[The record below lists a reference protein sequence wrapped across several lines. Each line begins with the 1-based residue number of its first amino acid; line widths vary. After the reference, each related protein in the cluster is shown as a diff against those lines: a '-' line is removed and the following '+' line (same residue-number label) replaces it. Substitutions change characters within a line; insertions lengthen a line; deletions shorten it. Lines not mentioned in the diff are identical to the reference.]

1 MEVVLGPGDQ
11 ARAAGAEGAAS
22 VASLRGRRRSPQQH
36 TRTRPFGGTGGD
48 SAIIMQELRHR
59 VQNLERQLA
68 DRERD
73 GRSTD
78 PSFTP
83 SPGSEEE
90 DSHRSRQ
97 RRTSAS
103 RTEAESTRE
112 ESPIIRRRNDRIIYS
127 RGRPTR
133 RTARGNEDREGRS
146 ERTRQPVIMGVT
158 PFHRS
163 ILEVRLP
170 KHFDKPTDMR
180 YDGTQDPLEHLTAF
194 EARMNLEGVGDE
206 VRCRAFPVTLAG
218 PAIRWFNG
226 LPQGSIYN
234 FSDISRAFLAQ
245 FTTQIAKAKHPI
257 NLLGVTQRQ
266 GEPTR
271 SLCLTNGLLNENF
284 RKHLTTKPVWT
295 MHEIQTVA
303 KEYINDEEVSR
314 VVAANKRQFGYG
326 QARQSGGDGE
336 RAKEKAREETSNKAP
351 RPFPR
356 VGKFTNYTPLTLPIV
371 EVYQQIAEKGILPK
385 PRPLKDR
392 TGGNKNLYCD
402 YHKGYGHQTQD
413 CFDLKDALEQAI
425 REGKL
430 AAFSHLIR
438 EPRRRYRDQDEEGKT
453 RSAKRRQ
460 EPEDRDHGLT
470 VINVVTAKN
479 AAPKSRSAHKKDAK
493 VLAISSPPVQSTK
506 RPPSI
511 SFGPEDQWFS
521 DAPENPPM
529 VITARVGTGLVKRI
543 LVDTGADSNIMFRNV
558 FDALGLKDA
567 DLTTHQHGVIGL
579 GDHFIKPDGVISL
592 PISVGQMQGRRSA
605 MAEFVILRDSTAY
618 NIILGRKTINDSEA
632 IINTK
637 LLVMKFVTDDGSV
650 GTIRG
655 DLETAVACD
664 NASLSL
670 RKKSK
675 EAFGVF
681 LADLDARVEEKPR
694 PEPEGDLEKFTI
706 GDEGEKFT
714 FVNKNLPHELKEPL
728 IEMIRANRDLF
739 AWTPADMPGIDPK
752 VISHHLAVKP
762 EARPVAQRRRKM
774 SAERAEEV
782 AKQTAGLLEA
792 GFIREVDYS
801 TWLSNVV
808 LVKKHNGRWRMCV
821 DYSDL
826 NKACPQRLL
835 PPPQHRCTRRRR
847 GGIPVPEFHGR
858 LLRIFHDLIGKTVEV
873 YVDDILAKTTRPD
886 DLLNDLANVFASLR
900 QHGMR
905 LNPLKCAFA
914 MEAGKFLGFM
924 ITQRGVEA
932 NPEKCQAILQM
943 KSPGCI
949 KDVQRLAGRL
959 TSLSRFLGASATKA
973 LPFFNLMKKG
983 MAFEWTPA
991 CEEAFQHFKE
1001 ILAAPPVLGKPRD
1014 GEPLYLY
1021 LAITSEALA
1030 AVLVREDGKAQQPV
1044 YFISRALQG
1053 AELRYS
1059 KLEKLALALLT
1070 SSRRLKQY
1078 FQSHQVVVRTDQG
1091 IRQVLQK
1098 PDLAGR
1104 MMTWSIELSQYD
1116 IRYEPRQAIKA
1127 QAMADFLVEVTGD
1140 PSEDIGTRWKLHVDG
1155 ASNQTFGGA
1164 GIILESPIGVVYE
1177 QSIRFEFPI
1186 SNNQAEYEA
1195 LIGGLTLAA
1204 EVGARRLEICSDSQV
1219 VTSQVN
1225 GSYQAKDPLLLK
1237 YLEKVKS
1244 LSQKFEEVTVHHV
1257 PRERNT
1263 RADLLSKLA
1272 STKPGEGNR
1281 SLIQGM
1287 TREPAIALHMTTLSS
1302 SWLDPITN
1310 FLEHGQVPGDE
1321 KDAAKL
1327 RREAAKYAVIQ
1338 GQLFRKGLSQPLLK
1352 CLRPDQTDY
1361 VLKEVHEGCCG
1372 HHIGGKALARKLI
1385 QAGYYW
1391 PSMMTDSKEFVKK
1404 CVKCQQNAN
1413 FAKAPASELSLLTAS
1428 RPFAQWGV
1436 DLLGPFPVGP
1446 GQVKYLIVAIDYY
1459 TKWIEAEPLASISSA
1474 NCRKFMWRQ
1483 VITRFGIPEVVISDN
1498 GTQFT
1503 DKKFTE
1509 FLSGLGVR
1517 QRFSSVE
1524 HPQTNGQVESAN
1536 KVILSGLKK
1545 RLDNKKGAWADELA
1559 AVLWSY
1565 RTTEQSSTK
1574 ETPFR
1579 LTYGVDAVI
1588 PVEIGEPSPR
1598 LLLKGVEETV
1608 EKDLID
1614 EAREMAHLTETAL
1627 KQRVALRYNTK
1638 VLKREFEPNDLV
1650 LRRNDI
1656 GLPTPGEGKL
1666 AANWEGPY
1674 RIKKVMGKGA
1684 FKLERLDGK
1693 EVPRTW
1699 NADNL
1704 RRFYS

>member
-1 MEVVLGPGDQ
+1 
-11 ARAAGAEGAAS
+11 
-22 VASLRGRRRSPQQH
+22 
-36 TRTRPFGGTGGD
+36 
-48 SAIIMQELRHR
+48 MQELRHR

-73 GRSTD
+73 GWSTD
-78 PSFTP
+78 PSYTP
-83 SPGSEEE
+83 SPGGEEE
-90 DSHRSRQ
+90 ESSHRSHS
-97 RRTSAS
+97 RRISAS
-103 RTEAESTRE
+103 RTETE
-112 ESPIIRRRNDRIIYS
+112 ESPIPRRRNDTVIYS
-127 RGRPTR
+127 RGRQTRPTI
-133 RTARGNEDREGRS
+133 RGREDGEGKT
-146 ERTRQPVIMGVT
+146 ERTRQPVIMGAT

-163 ILEVRLP
+163 ILEARLP

-226 LPQGSIYN
+226 LPQGSIYS
-234 FSDISRAFLAQ
+234 FPDISRAFLAQ
-245 FTTQIAKAKHPI
+245 FTTRIAKAKHPI

-314 VVAANKRQFGYG
+314 VVAANKRQPGYG

-336 RAKEKAREETSNKAP
+336 RTKEKAREEASNKAP

-356 VGKFTNYTPLTLPIV
+356 VGKFTNYTPLALPIV

-493 VLAISSPPVQSTK
+493 ILAISSQPVQNTK
-506 RPPSI
+506 KPPSI

-592 PISVGQMQGRRSA
+592 PISVGQIRGRRSA

-618 NIILGRKTINDSEA
+618 NIILGRKTINDFEA
-632 IINTK
+632 IINTR
-637 LLVMKFVTDDGSV
+637 LLVMKFVTDDGSI

-675 EAFGVF
+675 EASGVF
-681 LADLDARVEEKPR
+681 LADLDARVEDKPR
-694 PEPEGDLEKFTI
+694 PEPEGDLEKFSI

-739 AWTPADMPGIDPK
+739 AWTPADMPGIDPQI
-752 VISHHLAVKP
+752 ISHHLAVKP
-762 EARPVAQRRRKM
+762 EARPVSQRRRKM

-808 LVKKHNGRWRMCV
+808 
-821 DYSDL
+821 
-826 NKACPQRLL
+826 
-835 PPPQHRCTRRRR
+835 
-847 GGIPVPEFHGR
+847 
-858 LLRIFHDLIGKTVEV
+858 IFHSLIGKTVEV

-886 DLLNDLANVFASLR
+886 DLLNDLASVFASLR

-959 TSLSRFLGASATKA
+959 TSLSRFLGASAAKA

-983 MAFEWTPA
+983 IAFEWTPA
-991 CEEAFQHFKE
+991 CEEAFRHFKE
-1001 ILAAPPVLGKPRD
+1001 VLAAPPVLGKPRD

-1030 AVLVREDGKAQQPV
+1030 AVLVREDGKTQQPV
-1044 YFISRALQG
+1044 YFISKALQG

-1127 QAMADFLVEVTGD
+1127 QAMADFLVEVAGD
-1140 PSEDIGTRWKLHVDG
+1140 PGEDIGTRWKLHVDG
-1155 ASNQTFGGA
+1155 ASNQTYGGA
-1164 GIILESPIGVVYE
+1164 GIILESPNGVVYE
-1177 QSIRFEFPI
+1177 QSVRFEFPI

-1195 LIGGLTLAA
+1195 LIGGLTLAT
-1204 EVGARRLEICSDSQV
+1204 EVGAKRLEVCSDSQV
-1219 VTSQVN
+1219 ITSQVN
-1225 GSYQAKDPLLLK
+1225 GSYQAKDPLLQK

-1244 LSQKFEEVTVHHV
+1244 LSQKFDEVTIQHV

-1287 TREPAIALHMTTLSS
+1287 TREPAITLHIATLSP

-1310 FLEHGQVPGDE
+1310 YLEHGQVPGDE
-1321 KDAAKL
+1321 KDALKL

-1352 CLRPDQTDY
+1352 CLHPDQTDY

-1385 QAGYYW
+1385 RAGYYW
-1391 PSMMTDSKEFVKK
+1391 PTMMADSKEFVKK
-1404 CVKCQQNAN
+1404 CIKCQQNAN
-1413 FAKAPASELSLLTAS
+1413 FAKAPANELSLLTTS

-1474 NCRKFMWRQ
+1474 HCRKFMWRQ

-1498 GTQFT
+1498 GAQFT
-1503 DKKFTE
+1503 DKKFTG
-1509 FLSGLGVR
+1509 FLNGLGIR
-1517 QRFSSVE
+1517 QKFSSVE
-1524 HPQTNGQVESAN
+1524 HPRTNGQVESAN
-1536 KVILSGLKK
+1536 KVILSGLKR

-1559 AVLWSY
+1559 SVLWSY

-1598 LLLKGVEETV
+1598 LLLKGVEEAV
-1608 EKDLID
+1608 EKDLIE

-1638 VLKREFEPNDLV
+1638 VLKRELEPNDLV

-1674 RIKKVMGKGA
+1674 RIKEVMGKGA
-1684 FKLERLDGK
+1684 FKLERLDSK